1 MFLSII
7 ILPLLGSIVAGFFGR
22 KVGVSGAQF
31 VTCLCVITTTI
42 LAVLAFFEVGFNN
55 SPVSIELF
63 RWIDSEW
70 FNITWGFEFDSL
82 TVSMLLPVLIISS
95 LVHIYSISYMS
106 NDPHIQRF
114 FSYLSLFTFMMII
127 LVTGNNYLLMFVGWE
142 GSPTTCPKRLS
153 QLDDSILKAKFFMHN
168 CNQKRFFF
176 SKNFKSISLLSSK
189 RGLSPFV
196 GIRSYITK
204 KLDNLEKIYPH
215 FITGFVDAEGC
226 FMISIYRRAE
236 NKTGWQIK
244 PEFKITLHS
253 KDLHL
258 LEKIQSYFGAFR
270 NPPQPLSLLKR
281 EREGLGDNRLG
292 QASPVLGRRVGRIIK
307 KDKRVSFE
315 VKSLKDISEII
326 IPHFDIYPL
335 ISQKSADFILFK
347 SWPLRGKVESILRKE
362 HFTEEGLIKIVG
374 IRSTLNL
381 GLTPVLKEAFPKVI
395 PVNRPLV
402 KLAETIDPNWLTGFI
417 SGEGCFFISISKDV
431 TKRTGFSVNSWFILG
446 QHSLIPATQGYDK
459 ELIVK
464 LKDYLSCGNL
474 RIEKS
479 MVLLRV
485 SKFLDITD
493 KIIPFLDKHP
503 VQGIKYLDYL
513 DFKRVVELIKSKAH
527 ITPEGLAEIRNIKE
541 KMNTGRDFIKFL
553 PEESSIEGLTKEPES
568 SSALVS
574 NVLGKQRNT
583 LGGITQKRSFWSN
596 RLKSHE
602 RIGPHNLDVISLI
615 VGSLLSNS
623 YLEKRKSGLGIRIV
637 FIKCSNNVEYLMWFH
652 SVLSDN
658 GYCSNKK
665 PKLYKIIGKG
675 NKVLFTYSIKSYSF
689 SSFTWLFNMF
699 YRYNIKIIP
708 RNLDKYLTPLALATL
723 FLSSPWGKN
732 SKLATTWISAE
743 DLEYLSLILKN
754 KYNIETIIKFNNKCL
769 NSGMYSSGSLYIK
782 NTSFS
787 TFSKVVKPH
796 LLHSQHYLLNT
807 PVLKLNIPRGQCIQN
822 YSYLSSSM
830 PGDKRGFSIPLG
842 YAKP

>member
-142 GSPTTCPKRLS
+142 GNPTIRPKWLS
-153 QLDDSILKAKFFMHN
+153 QLDDSNLKARFFMHN
-168 CNQKRFFF
+168 CGGSALQKRFFF
-176 SKNFKSISLLSSK
+176 SKNFKSI
-189 RGLSPFV
+189 
-196 GIRSYITK
+196 
-204 KLDNLEKIYPH
+204 
-215 FITGFVDAEGC
+215 
-226 FMISIYRRAE
+226 
-236 NKTGWQIK
+236 
-244 PEFKITLHS
+244 
-253 KDLHL
+253 
-258 LEKIQSYFGAFR
+258 
-270 NPPQPLSLLKR
+270 
-281 EREGLGDNRLG
+281 
-292 QASPVLGRRVGRIIK
+292 
-307 KDKRVSFE
+307 
-315 VKSLKDISEII
+315 
-326 IPHFDIYPL
+326 
-335 ISQKSADFILFK
+335 
-347 SWPLRGKVESILRKE
+347 
-362 HFTEEGLIKIVG
+362 
-374 IRSTLNL
+374 
-381 GLTPVLKEAFPKVI
+381 
-395 PVNRPLV
+395 
-402 KLAETIDPNWLTGFI
+402 
-417 SGEGCFFISISKDV
+417 
-431 TKRTGFSVNSWFILG
+431 
-446 QHSLIPATQGYDK
+446 
-459 ELIVK
+459 
-464 LKDYLSCGNL
+464 
-474 RIEKS
+474 
-479 MVLLRV
+479 
-485 SKFLDITD
+485 
-493 KIIPFLDKHP
+493 
-503 VQGIKYLDYL
+503 
-513 DFKRVVELIKSKAH
+513 
-527 ITPEGLAEIRNIKE
+527 
-541 KMNTGRDFIKFL
+541 
-553 PEESSIEGLTKEPES
+553 
-568 SSALVS
+568 
-574 NVLGKQRNT
+574 
-583 LGGITQKRSFWSN
+583 
-596 RLKSHE
+596 E

-699 YRYNIKIIP
+699 YRHNIKIIP

-723 FLSSPWGKN
+723 FLSSPGLGQN
-732 SKLATTWISAE
+732 SKLATICISAE

-754 KYNIETIIKFNNKCL
+754 KYNIETIIKFNNKSL
-769 NSGMYSSGSLYIK
+769 NSGKDSSGSLYIK

-796 LLHSQHYLLNT
+796 LLHSQHYLLNM
-807 PVLKLNIPRGQCIQN
+807 PVLKLNISRGQCIQN
-822 YSYLSSSM
+822 HSYLSSSI
-830 PGDKRGFSIPLG
+830 PGDKRGFSTLRPSTGASPGRKAKKDLSDRKYTIKYKKEYILSLEQKEALIGIILG
-842 YAKP
+842 DGFLDRVKPNHNTRLRLEQSYPEKEKYLISLYRLFEPISTMSPTILTFRPGLVQD